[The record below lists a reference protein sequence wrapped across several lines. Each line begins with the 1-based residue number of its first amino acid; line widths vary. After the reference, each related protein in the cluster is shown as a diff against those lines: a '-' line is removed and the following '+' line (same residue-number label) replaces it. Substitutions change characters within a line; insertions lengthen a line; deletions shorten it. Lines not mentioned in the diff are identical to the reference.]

1 MPDEIPIIP
10 SDEMLSYWSGRIP
23 VTPEQLELLGREY
36 RARAFFVS
44 ELSRLDQ
51 VSAVHRSL
59 SEAIESG
66 ESMGQWREGVPDLFR
81 RAGWTENRF
90 LLDTIFRT
98 NIQAAVS
105 AGAWEQAQEGIDDQ
119 PYGLY
124 DATLDGR
131 TRPTH
136 AAQHGKVYPLSHPY
150 WRTWWPLNGI
160 NCRCRVITLSA
171 RQVRDMGL
179 KVLGKMPSKNIPP
192 SQAKLLGVEGKKIR
206 QTPDPGFDR
215 PPGRIAFPVDT
226 AKYPR
231 ELRSALMRAVEASG
245 IDPDLVR
252 QYIGRAA

>member
-1 MPDEIPIIP
+1 MSDEIPIIP
-10 SDEMLSYWSGRIP
+10 SDEMLRYWSGRVP
-23 VTPEQLELLGREY
+23 VTPEQLELLDREY

-44 ELSRLDQ
+44 SLARLDQ
-51 VSAVHRSL
+51 AAAAHRSL
-59 SEAIESG
+59 SDAIGSG
-66 ESMGQWREGVPDLFR
+66 ESMGQWREGIQDLFR
-81 RAGWTENRF
+81 NAGWIENRF

-105 AGAWEQAQEGIDDQ
+105 AGAWEQAQEGIGDQ

-150 WRTWWPLNGI
+150 WRTWWPINGI

-171 RQVRDMGL
+171 EQVREMGL
-179 KVLGKMPSKNIPP
+179 TVLDQMPPKNIPTR
-192 SQAKLLGVEGKKIR
+192 QATALGIEGKKIR
-206 QTPDPGFDR
+206 QRPDPGFDR
-215 PPGRIAFPVDT
+215 PPGRIAFPV
-226 AKYPR
+226 AIEKYPR
-231 ELRSALMRAVEASG
+231 ALRAAFMRAVEASG

-252 QYIGRAA
+252 QYIGSAA